1 MVKRQQ
7 APRGRQ
13 ARPDSDEDAFV
24 AGVLQ
29 AGSWARSNQ
38 PLIIAAF
45 VLLAVVVAGGIYLRN
60 FQNQK
65 LQNAA
70 LELEAIQASIA
81 AGNPDAAKADLSLYL
96 EQFAGTPYAG
106 EAALVLG
113 ELYLDSEQPDLAL
126 RSLNEAGIA
135 PSDPLGPQ
143 ALRLEARAHEAAG
156 DYATAEASY
165 LEVAETT
172 EMTFERQAAWA
183 DAARMRELQ
192 GDWAGAAT
200 LYGQILAGLD
210 EDDPSRGFY
219 EMRREEARTKA
230 G

>member
-1 MVKRQQ
+1 MAKRQQ
-7 APRGRQ
+7 PPRGRQ
-13 ARPDSDEDAFV
+13 ARPESDEDAFV

-29 AGSWARSNQ
+29 AGSWAKANQ
-38 PLIIAAF
+38 TLVIA
-45 VLLAVVVAGGIYLRN
+45 LAVVVVVGVAGVIYLRN

-65 LQNAA
+65 LQAA
-70 LELEAIQASIA
+70 AIELEAIQSIIA

-106 EAALVLG
+106 EAALVLA
-113 ELYLDSEQPDLAL
+113 ELYLDSDQPELAL
-126 RSLNEAGIA
+126 RSLTEAAIA
-135 PSDPLGPQ
+135 ASDPLGPQ
-143 ALRLEARAHEAAG
+143 SIRLEARAHEASG
-156 DYATAEASY
+156 DYGAAEAGY
-165 LEVAETT
+165 LSVAEATD
-172 EMTFERQAAWA
+172 MSFERRAAWA

-210 EDDPSRGFY
+210 DDDPSRGLY
-219 EMRREEARTKA
+219 EMRREEARTQA